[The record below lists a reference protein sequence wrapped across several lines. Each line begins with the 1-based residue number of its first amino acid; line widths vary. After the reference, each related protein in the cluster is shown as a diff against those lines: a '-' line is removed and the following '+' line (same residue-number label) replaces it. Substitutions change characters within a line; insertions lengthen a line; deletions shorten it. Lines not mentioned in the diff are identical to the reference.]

1 MNQTVRTLA
10 VGLLMM
16 LASLA
21 GCLSGDD
28 VDDDPTTRIVVAST
42 FHVADIAEAL
52 GGSDVEVILLAGS
65 TQHTTTYPP
74 RRISG
79 R

>member
-1 MNQTVRTLA
+1 
-10 VGLLMM
+10 MM

-21 GCLSGDD
+21 GCISGDE

-52 GGSDVEVILLAGS
+52 GGSDVEGILLAGS
-65 TQHTTTYPP
+65 TPAHDYIPTQADLGCEYC
-74 RRISG
+74 
-79 R
+79 